1 MKWLTCQAQWSVV
14 LDPSLEGNDSA
25 MTLLTDSRRAETAAP
40 IHDLLAERW
49 SPRSFDPE
57 FVVSEEAVT
66 ALLEAARWAPSAA
79 NLQPRRFI
87 VARRGGEAFQAVC
100 DALSDGNRPWAP
112 NASLFVVAIA
122 LSQDEQGTPYRW
134 AEYDAGQAMAHL
146 TVQAHALGLHVHPMG
161 GFDPEALALAF
172 DLPQRAVPVSVN
184 AIGAAAPADRLPER
198 YRSRE
203 NAPRTRLPLEE
214 LVLVDD

>member
-1 MKWLTCQAQWSVV
+1 
-14 LDPSLEGNDSA
+14 

-40 IHDLLAERW
+40 IHELLAERW

-57 FVVSEEAVT
+57 FVVSDEAVT

-79 NLQPRRFI
+79 NFQPRRFV
-87 VARRGGEAFQAVC
+87 VARRGSEAFQSVT
-100 DALSDGNRPWAP
+100 DALSEGNRPWAP

-122 LSQDEQGTPYRW
+122 LTRTSRASLTAGRSTTR
-134 AEYDAGQAMAHL
+134 GQAIAHL

-172 DLPQRAVPVSVN
+172 DLPEGAVPISVN
-184 AIGAAAPADRLPER
+184 AIGAAAPADLLPER

-203 NAPRTRLPLEE
+203 SAPRTRLPLEE
-214 LVLVDD
+214 LVVVDD

>member
-1 MKWLTCQAQWSVV
+1 
-14 LDPSLEGNDSA
+14 
-25 MTLLTDSRRAETAAP
+25 MTLLTDDRRAETSAP
-40 IHDLLAERW
+40 LHDLLAGRW

-57 FVVSEEAVT
+57 YQVSEESIA

-79 NLQPRRFI
+79 NLQPRRFV
-87 VARRGGEAFQAVC
+87 VARRGSDAFQAVT
-100 DALSDGNRPWAP
+100 DALSEGNRPWAP

-122 LSQDEQGTPYRW
+122 LTDDGKGTRYRW
-134 AEYDAGQAMAHL
+134 AEYDAGQAIAHL

-161 GFDPEALALAF
+161 GFDPEALARAF
-172 DLPQRAVPVSVN
+172 DLPEGADPISVN
-184 AIGAAAPADRLPER
+184 AIGAAAHADLLPER

-203 NAPRTRLPLEE
+203 SAPRTRLPLEE

>member
-1 MKWLTCQAQWSVV
+1 
-14 LDPSLEGNDSA
+14 
-25 MTLLTDSRRAETAAP
+25 MTLLTGSRRAETAAP
-40 IHDLLAERW
+40 IHELLADRW

-57 FVVSEEAVT
+57 HVVSDEDVA

-79 NLQPRRFI
+79 NLQPRRFL
-87 VARRGGEAFQAVC
+87 VARRGGEAFEAVT
-100 DALSDGNRPWAP
+100 DALSEGNRPWAP

-122 LSQDEQGTPYRW
+122 LTEDESGKPFRW

-172 DLPQRAVPVSVN
+172 DLPEQAVPISVN
-184 AIGAAAPADRLPER
+184 AIGVAAPADLLPER

-203 NAPRTRLPLEE
+203 TARRTRIALDE
-214 LVLVDD
+214 LVVVDG